1 MGRVLL
7 RFRGIVLYSPAMN
20 RKRPKSILITGASSG
35 IGAAL
40 AACYAG
46 AGVTLHLGGRDSTRL
61 LAIAAQC
68 RERGSDVHTRRQDV
82 TDAAGMARWIEDAF
96 AQAPIELVIAN
107 AGISGEANAR
117 AEPRDEGQACA
128 ADILTTNLSGV
139 INTVYPSLDRM
150 LARPLAAD
158 GARGQIA
165 IMSSI
170 AGFRGMPTAPAYCAS
185 KAALRALGDGLRP
198 ALARQGIKVSVIC
211 PGFVQSP
218 MTDTNDFPMPFL
230 MSGERAARI
239 IRRGLA
245 RGQARITFPRRL
257 AAAAWV
263 FATLPAAWTERLLV
277 RAHRRSG

>member
-1 MGRVLL
+1 MP
-7 RFRGIVLYSPAMN
+7 GILDTN
-20 RKRPKSILITGASSG
+20 
-35 IGAAL
+35 
-40 AACYAG
+40 
-46 AGVTLHLGGRDSTRL
+46 
-61 LAIAAQC
+61 IA
-68 RERGSDVHTRRQDV
+68 
-82 TDAAGMARWIEDAF
+82 
-96 AQAPIELVIAN
+96 
-107 AGISGEANAR
+107 
-117 AEPRDEGQACA
+117 
-128 ADILTTNLSGV
+128 GV

-150 LARPLAAD
+150 LARPEP
-158 GARGQIA
+158 GEGTRGQIA

-185 KAALRALGDGLRP
+185 KAALRALGEGLRP